1 MEITKVAPS
10 LVEFLE
16 AVATND
22 HHYDKPKYMYEAFEV
37 LKNALQVLT
46 DPGRYNSG
54 LSWDLSKVLDD
65 LLANMKTNTE
75 ETVNVAIVNHILLHL
90 TKNYCVLNKG
100 HSKVVSF
107 PKRTYLPETFLWD
120 GLGLGK

>member
-22 HHYDKPKYMYEAFEV
+22 HHYDRPKYMYEAFEV
-37 LKNALQVLT
+37 LNTALQVLT
-46 DPGRYNSG
+46 DPERYSG
-54 LSWDLSKVLDD
+54 LSWDLAKILDD

-90 TKNYCVLNKG
+90 TKSYFVLSKG

-107 PKRTYLPETFLWD
+107 PKRTFLPETFLWD
-120 GLGLGK
+120 GLALGK